1 MFCIMSCSFSL
12 HSFKLNDLDKY
23 LLSPCI
29 FKDCLELDVH
39 DMTSQIL
46 SILID
51 FNEDAQSLVP
61 FFQSFFKSLN
71 LNSFGTRRDIRKR

>member
-1 MFCIMSCSFSL
+1 MATNFFQGSL
-12 HSFKLNDLDKY
+12 VNCLVVSTTKVSDALKKY
-23 LLSPCI
+23 LLRNST

-51 FNEDAQSLVP
+51 FTQDCAVTCAIFLIV
-61 FFQSFFKSLN
+61 FQIFKP
-71 LNSFGTRRDIRKR
+71 